1 MTFRTAVF
9 LGPVAV
15 TTEYW
20 EEQQQDGTRET
31 GCRVELRRTRQVRP
45 PQPPPQPRRDA
56 VFWAIEDH
64 LWRADLFTTVGSDR
78 AYDAAHYHPT
88 FTGLVPC
95 EREFDPR
102 IVADPYGWIAG
113 RLRDI
118 EGMLHEAG
126 HADLAADLDPIV
138 VEGAMP
144 AILAN
149 LRATLDL
156 RLLTSATAA
165 PIA

>member
-1 MTFRTAVF
+1 VF

-20 EEQQQDGTRET
+20 EEQQEDGTRET
-31 GCRVELRRTRQVRP
+31 GCRVELRRTREVRP
-45 PQPPPQPRRDA
+45 HEPPPQPRRDA

-64 LWRADLFTTVGSDR
+64 LWRADLFTTVGSER
-78 AYDAAHYHPT
+78 SYDAAHYHPT

-95 EREFDPR
+95 EREFDPS
-102 IVADPYGWIAG
+102 IVEDPYGWITG

-118 EGMLHEAG
+118 PGMHREAG
-126 HADLAADLDPIV
+126 REELASDLDPAV

-156 RLLTSATAA
+156 RLPTSAIAA
-165 PIA
+165 PIG